1 MKKLLNVLGILTI
14 FTFSCGFVKDNTI
27 LTIDD
32 KDNLNIEETYL
43 LNDNFSDDYLKNI
56 TNLDNYKR
64 DNLNVQV
71 KKENGYTGIYGT
83 SNYKLKDLSREN
95 YKTIKISDFLSKDF
109 DDKTLIKV
117 DKSFFKNKYTV
128 KYVYERKT
136 TNYEELYRNANSIKS
151 EEYDKCILS
160 QTKTNSKSNNI
171 NINDK
176 DIKINNDNNI
186 NINNNDIKNNNNI
199 KNDNN
204 NIKNNTDIIINK
216 NTLTNSNN
224 KTTTKKATTPKKKTT
239 TTTTKTETETMTTDC
254 ATIIEE
260 YEKNQKELDNKIET
274 LKQDMEY
281 TFKVVIPREV
291 IETNADVKSDDG
303 KELTWNFKEGV
314 SEVNFVFEIPNMTNI
329 YIVFGGIIFFIIIIT
344 ILIISIKKKQKK
356 VENILEDK
364 PIHADYD
371 PSIESEIDAMGG
383 FINRGNEEE
392 LPEVE
397 LSQNSPTEP
406 EKQIEPKEQV
416 IERKTTIKKEEPVKP
431 MSYEYTLPYEIPNV
445 VKEEEKPKEPIF
457 ITSQNTKAEEI
468 VIEPQPEAIQII
480 TPEITEIKE

>member
-71 KKENGYTGIYGT
+71 KKENGYTGIYGI
-83 SNYKLKDLSREN
+83 SNYKLKDTDRED
-95 YKTIKISDFLSKDF
+95 YKTIIISDFLSKDF
-109 DDKTLIKV
+109 NDKTLIKV

-128 KYVYERKT
+128 KYIYERET
-136 TNYEELYRNANSIKS
+136 TNYEELYRNANNVNS

-171 NINDK
+171 NINNNDT
-176 DIKINNDNNI
+176 ININNNNSNIINNNNDNNI
-186 NINNNDIKNNNNI
+186 INK
-199 KNDNN
+199 NN
-204 NIKNNTDIIINK
+204 NIKNNNDIIINN
-216 NTLTNSNN
+216 NTLTNSK
-224 KTTTKKATTPKKKTT
+224 KTTTKKATTATKKATT
-239 TTTTKTETETMTTDC
+239 TTTTTETETTTTDC

-260 YEKNQKELDNKIET
+260 YEKNKKELDTKIEA

-281 TFKVVIPREV
+281 TLKVVLPREV
-291 IETNADVKSDDG
+291 TETNADIKSDDG

-314 SEVNFVFEIPNMTNI
+314 SEVNFIFEVPNMTNI
-329 YIVFGGIIFFIIIIT
+329 YIVFGGIIFFIVIIT

-383 FINRGNEEE
+383 FINRGTEEE

-397 LSQNSPTEP
+397 LSQELPTEP
-406 EKQIEPKEQV
+406 EKHVEQKEEAV
-416 IERKTTIKKEEPVKP
+416 EEPVIKREEPVRP
-431 MSYEYTLPYEIPNV
+431 MSYEYTLPHEIPNV
-445 VKEEEKPKEPIF
+445 VKEEEKPKEPMF

>member
-32 KDNLNIEETYL
+32 KNNLNIEETYL

-71 KKENGYTGIYGT
+71 KKENGYTGIYGI
-83 SNYKLKDLSREN
+83 SNYKLKDLDKED

-128 KYVYERKT
+128 KYIYERKA
-136 TNYEELYRNANSIKS
+136 TNYEELYRNANSISS

-171 NINDK
+171 NINNNDTI
-176 DIKINNDNNI
+176 IKNNNNDNNI
-186 NINNNDIKNNNNI
+186 I
-199 KNDNN
+199 KNDN
-204 NIKNNTDIIINK
+204 NIKNNTDIIINNK

-224 KTTTKKATTPKKKTT
+224 KTTTKKATTTTTKKTT
-239 TTTTKTETETMTTDC
+239 TTTTKTETETTTTDC
-254 ATIIEE
+254 TTIIEE
-260 YEKNQKELDNKIET
+260 YEKSQKELDTKVEA

-281 TFKVVIPREV
+281 TLKVVLPREV

-314 SEVNFVFEIPNMTNI
+314 SEVNFVFEVPNMTNI
-329 YIVFGGIIFFIIIIT
+329 YILFGGIIFFIVIIT

-383 FINRGNEEE
+383 FINRGTEEE

-397 LSQNSPTEP
+397 LSQNLPAEP
-406 EKQIEPKEQV
+406 EKPIEPKEQV
-416 IERKTTIKKEEPVKP
+416 IERETTIKKEEPVKP
-431 MSYEYTLPYEIPNV
+431 ISYEYTLPHEIPNV
-445 VKEEEKPKEPIF
+445 VKEEEKPKEPMF

-468 VIEPQPEAIQII
+468 VIEPQPESIQII